1 MPVPAVPPLDAEGFA
16 AIIPVSRET
25 LARITAYVELLI
37 KWNQRINLI
46 GPQTVSDI
54 WRRHILDSA
63 QVIRYLSAEPGTLVD
78 IGTGAGLPGM
88 VLAILGVPHIHLVE
102 SDARKAAFL
111 IEAARIT
118 GVTVNIHVSR
128 IEAVSVIPATS
139 IVSRALAPLSLLLGY
154 AERFLKPGASC
165 YFHKGS
171 HWSDELADARQTWHF
186 TPTIHQSLSDPLGVI
201 IQLESIARERRP
213 STD

>member
-1 MPVPAVPPLDAEGFA
+1 MPVPALSPLNEQGFA
-16 AIIPVSRET
+16 EIIPVSRET
-25 LARITAYVELLI
+25 LARLTAYVDLLT

-46 GPQTVSDI
+46 GPQTIADI

-63 QVIRYLSAEPGTLVD
+63 QLIRFLPQERGTLVD

-88 VLAILGVPHIHLVE
+88 VLAILGLSDIHLVE

-111 IEAARIT
+111 MEASRVT
-118 GVTVNIHVSR
+118 GAKVHIHISR
-128 IEAVSVIPATS
+128 IESIAAIPAAHV
-139 IVSRALAPLSLLLGY
+139 VSRALAPLSLLLGY

-186 TPTIHQSLSDPLGVI
+186 TPTIHQSLSDPLGVVL
-201 IQLESIARERRP
+201 QLESIARERRP

>member
-1 MPVPAVPPLDAEGFA
+1 MPVPHQPPLDGAGFA
-16 AIIPVSRET
+16 GIIPVSRET
-25 LARITAYVELLI
+25 LARLTAYVDLLI

-46 GPQTVSDI
+46 GPQTVADI

-63 QVIRYLSAEPGTLVD
+63 QLIRFLSPERGALVD

-88 VLAILGVPHIHLVE
+88 VLAILGVSDIHLVE

-111 IEAARIT
+111 MEASRVT
-118 GVTVNIHVSR
+118 GAAVNIHIAR
-128 IEAVSVIPATS
+128 IEAVPVIPATY
-139 IVSRALAPLSLLLGY
+139 IASRALAPLSLLLGY

-186 TPTIHQSLSDPLGVI
+186 TPIIHQSLSDPLGVVLH
-201 IQLESIARERRP
+201 LESITRERRP